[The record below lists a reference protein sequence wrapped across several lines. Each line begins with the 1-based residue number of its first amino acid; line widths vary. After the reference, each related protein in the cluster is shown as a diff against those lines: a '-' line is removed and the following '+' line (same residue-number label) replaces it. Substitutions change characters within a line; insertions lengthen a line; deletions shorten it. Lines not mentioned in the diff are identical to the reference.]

1 MAINGVSVNNTNEEH
16 INYDAVENRIANAD
30 YNKATNVLTF
40 YDEEGTQKFNVEIEQ
55 DKLELDNTLAKTGY
69 AADAKAVGDEID
81 RVENAIPNI
90 DSTLSVNGDAADA
103 GATGALI
110 VNAMN
115 QVAEGFNDAI
125 EDYYEAHSDGQ
136 MWVDSNNGVHVSAVT
151 PDADEEIQT
160 YVEDWLDDHPE
171 ATTTVED
178 GSITVGKLHPSLKKE
193 VSRVVDT
200 FEDLYDTTEDEVT
213 VLEDNSYYGS
223 GQTVTFMK
231 WEYGLTSALS
241 FLQRANG
248 DWMVPKPSRN
258 PESSDV
264 PTQAIGDVVASYIN
278 HPEITYGGAGAFC
291 DTCNSEMDCSILA
304 QLVIQGIT
312 YENSKYNGNTT
323 NKFGD
328 YIGNNIPKNK
338 ASLMS
343 PRRTSGYITNELAMW
358 FAEQNRL
365 YYIDYTKDHP
375 CSQLQVGDL
384 LFESDPNGESIS
396 LESARTCYLYIHH
409 VAIVLAVY
417 PEDDRIV
424 VAQAGGFTGTLQEY
438 TQPQGLSNRRDNIK
452 ISTLKVGE
460 HPELL
465 PVYARPRYGIGTS
478 TPRSVISQLFF
489 NPSQTISS
497 SDNIK
502 QLGQAFLQFPME
514 PHKMYTLVLKGK
526 LPQYSA
532 EKSSFGVEVYTPS
545 GNQYMA
551 IARYNNCGDE
561 IAIPFVPIST
571 IGDAT
576 ALRFR
581 AYYSSSETD
590 VSSNS
595 YYLDAVGLYDGLCQS
610 ARPCIEKVD
619 AADIITVETGV
630 NCTESYYWKVDGRL
644 RVWMK
649 IALSANVTSNGQK
662 KIATL
667 SLGSIPVQVNTK
679 RFPCYYNGEARSLVL
694 ESDGSLSVYY
704 KNGEGTSYSCYIDV
718 LI

>member
-1 MAINGVSVNNTNEEH
+1 MDDKIYRGPGHPVGAHFHSGPPGKQGLPGVSPKVDMAYNE
-16 INYDAVENRIANAD
+16 
-30 YNKATNVLTF
+30 
-40 YDEEGTQKFNVEIEQ
+40 EEGTVVFTVTDGYGQRNIPVPMVE
-55 DKLELDNTLAKTGY
+55 L
-69 AADAKAVGDEID
+69 VGDWME
-81 RVENAIPNI
+81 R
-90 DSTLSVNGDAADA
+90 DS
-103 GATGALI
+103 
-110 VNAMN
+110 
-115 QVAEGFNDAI
+115 
-125 EDYYEAHSDGQ
+125 YEVLKQWMDTHSDAEW
-136 MWVDSNNGVHVSAVT
+136 WVDENNGLHLSNVP
-151 PDADEEIQT
+151 PDADDRI
-160 YVEDWLDDHPE
+160 VDAVDAWLDDHPE

-178 GSITVGKLHPSLKKE
+178 GSITVSKLHPSLKKE

-200 FEDLYDTTEDEVT
+200 FEDLYNTTEDEVT

-278 HPEITYGGAGAFC
+278 HPEITYGGVGAFC
-291 DTCNSEMDCSILA
+291 DTCESEMDCSILA
-304 QLVIQGIT
+304 QLVLQGIT
-312 YENSKYNGNTT
+312 YDNSKYNGNTE

-338 ASLMS
+338 ASLLS

-365 YYIDYTKDHP
+365 YYIDYTKEHP

-396 LESARTCYLYIHH
+396 LESARTCYLCIHH
-409 VAIVLAVY
+409 VAVVLAVY
-417 PEDDRIV
+417 PEDDRIII
-424 VAQAGGFTGTLQEY
+424 AQAGGFSGKLQEF

-460 HPELL
+460 YPELL
-465 PVYARPRYGIGTS
+465 SVYARPRYGTGTS
-478 TPRSVISQLFF
+478 TPRSVISQVYF
-489 NPSQTISS
+489 NPTQTISS
-497 SDNIK
+497 SDTIK
-502 QLGQAFLQFPME
+502 QLGQAWLNHSME

-526 LPQYSA
+526 LPQYST
-532 EKSSFGVEVYTPS
+532 EKSSFGIEVYTPS
-545 GNQYMA
+545 GNQYVA
-551 IARYNNCGDE
+551 ITRYNNCGDE

-595 YYLDAVGLYDGLCQS
+595 YYLDAVGLYEGLYPS
-610 ARPCIEKVD
+610 VAPNIEKVD
-619 AADIITVETGV
+619 ANDIITFESDVRTS
-630 NCTESYYWKVDGRL
+630 ESYYWRIDGRIRI
-644 RVWMK
+644 RVK
-649 IALSANVTSNGQK
+649 IALTANVTSSAQK

-667 SLGSIPVQVNTK
+667 SLGGIPTQANARRLV
-679 RFPCYYNGEARSLVL
+679 CSYNGEVRSLVL
-694 ESDGSLSVYY
+694 EQDGSLSVYY